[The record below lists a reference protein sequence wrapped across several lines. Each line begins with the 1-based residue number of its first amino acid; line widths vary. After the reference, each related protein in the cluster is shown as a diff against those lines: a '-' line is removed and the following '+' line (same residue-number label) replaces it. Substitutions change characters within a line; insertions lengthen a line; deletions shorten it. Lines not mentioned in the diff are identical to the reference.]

1 MVSSLRILPD
11 LLAGMGHAVWVLAD
25 IIDGGVT
32 DSGVIWSGDGLIKGA
47 EFPLP
52 EFEFDFLVC
61 NRGVG
66 DGYPQIKAKRRVL
79 WTHDLPH
86 NGFIPD
92 PRIMGAFAATVF
104 MSDYAERVWRTFYR
118 TIGRSFTIPNGV
130 DKTRFYPREK
140 DLDYLI
146 FASAPNRGLKRLPLM
161 FDATQ
166 NRTRGS
172 LYMKAFSNLGLMHPN
187 EVGNKNNA
195 NGDGY
200 ETEYKTVQESNVQ
213 LCDPLPQHLF
223 AEEIGRAGLMIMP
236 TDYPEICSNNI
247 LQSLASGTPIITTG
261 RLGSACE
268 WVKHGKN
275 GMLTEFHPVDYM
287 VYQVEL
293 VRNAVAVLNDE
304 KKHRKMIENAARTK
318 LLTWDE
324 VALKW
329 HKMLHR
335 IL

>member
-104 MSDYAERVWRTFYR
+104 MSDYAERVWRTFYK

-130 DKTRFYPREK
+130 DKTRFYPRKK
-140 DLDYLI
+140 DLNYLI
-146 FASAPNRGLKRLPLM
+146 FASAPNRGLKRLPLL
-161 FDATQ
+161 FDAIRAT
-166 NRTRGS
+166 TRPEVR
-172 LYMKAFSNLGLMHPN
+172 MTAFSNLAKMHPN
-187 EVGNKNNA
+187 EVGSGEVFEEA
-195 NGDGY
+195 
-200 ETEYKTVQESNVQ
+200 YKTVQDSAVI
-213 LCDPLPQHLF
+213 LRDPLPQHEF
-223 AEEIGRAGLMIMP
+223 AEEIGTAGLMVLP
-236 TDYPEICSNNI
+236 TDYPEICSNVI
-247 LQSLASGTPIITTG
+247 LQALASGTPVITTG
-261 RLGSACE
+261 KVGSSGE
-268 WVKHGKN
+268 WLKHEYN
-275 GMLTEFHPVDYM
+275 AMLTEFQPLDYM
-287 VYQVEL
+287 VYQVEM
-293 VRNAVAVLNDE
+293 VRNAVRVLNDE
-304 KKHRKMIENAARTK
+304 KKHRQMIENASRTK
-318 LLTWDE
+318 TLTWEE
-324 VALKW
+324 VAQKW
-329 HKMLHR
+329 SKMLHR